1 VKYNMEGMV
10 REDMKKVRKNGSVVR
25 SIVGEDCR
33 SVYLSV
39 INPFLTLYKLEAS
52 FHLRRR
58 GMRKQAMV
66 RGISTRVKG

>member
-1 VKYNMEGMV
+1 M
-10 REDMKKVRKNGSVVR
+10 GSVVR